1 MAQVPIATTP
11 ISELV
16 GVTMA
21 GAFVDGRLAP
31 GASAAMQAAID
42 DHGVV
47 VISGLGLDDDRYVEF
62 GRSLGELVQLPRG
75 ALATHPEIEAV
86 TRDPNENELA
96 AYRKGTFLWHV
107 DGTTTPTP
115 HRLTAL
121 ICRRVAEGDAGD
133 TELANAFAAYDALS
147 DDDKTL
153 LDGLRV
159 RHSFAA
165 AQRISYPDAPEKVQ
179 KAWEDAPSHEH
190 SLVNERPDGR
200 RWLMVGSTAEH
211 IVGWNP
217 TESRSLLD
225 RLTEWCTQPQF
236 VMRHRWSVGDMV
248 MFDNRGVL
256 HRALPY
262 ASTSPRMM
270 HRLMVREFS
279 CGQP

>member
-1 MAQVPIATTP
+1 MPITSTP
-11 ISELV
+11 ITEFV
-16 GVTMA
+16 GVTMS
-21 GAFVDGRLAP
+21 GAFADGHITQGAP
-31 GASAAMQAAID
+31 AAIRD
-42 DHGVV
+42 AIDRHGVV
-47 VISGLGLDDDRYVEF
+47 VVPKLGIDDDLYVEF
-62 GRSLGELVQLPRG
+62 GRALGELVLLPRG

-96 AYRKGTFLWHV
+96 AYRKGTFLWHI
-107 DGTTTPTP
+107 DGTTSPTP
-115 HRLTAL
+115 HRLTVL

-133 TELANAFAAYDALS
+133 TELANGYAAYDALS
-147 DDDKTL
+147 DDDKAL
-153 LDGLRV
+153 LEGLRV

-200 RWLMVGSTAEH
+200 RWLMVGSTAEY
-211 IVGWNP
+211 IVGWDP
-217 TESRSLLD
+217 AESRSLLD

-236 VMRHRWSVGDMV
+236 VVRHRWSVGDMV

-262 ASTSPRMM
+262 SSTSPRMM
-270 HRLMVREFS
+270 HRLMVRELL
-279 CGQP
+279 